1 MGIKMLRILGLSF
14 LVLVMI
20 AAGTTACKK
29 AEEGVEDEA
38 ALSLKEGQ
46 LDFEGTVKVVSGK
59 YVFVPQVRGF
69 DIVIQGNLDSGS
81 ISELV
86 GKEIKGTGEFTPE
99 QPSILVA
106 QSIEIKG
113 EGDEWTPV
121 FNKVE
126 DLVLDDFV
134 SIVDRDG
141 FEVLDKLDYSKKE
154 AWEGKVNVRVLGK
167 LEGEE
172 GSYKITILDER
183 ERVVGRINIDSIS
196 EYAQYYIQK
205 LRLFDEFWF
214 YLNVK
219 ETVEW
224 RTRRRT
230 RELFNADIVFAGLF

>member
-1 MGIKMLRILGLSF
+1 MGIKMLRILGFSF

-29 AEEGVEDEA
+29 AEEGVEDDA

-141 FEVLDKLDYSKKE
+141 FEILDKLDYSKKE
-154 AWEGKVNVRVLGK
+154 AWEGKGNVRVLGK